1 VGRAAQSGRRED
13 SGLAPDEIVL
23 LEALGARDEATF
35 TRLVESWSGA
45 MLRLAR
51 SHVDSAAVAE
61 EVVQE
66 AWLTV
71 LRDLDRFEGRSSL
84 RTWVL
89 GIVVNLARSR
99 ARSER
104 RALPFPSDLDAP
116 AVATDRFSAAG
127 DRWAGH
133 WAAPPRAWRAAES
146 EAIAAEERNALLRAI
161 AGLPPAQREVLTLR
175 DLVGCSAEETC
186 NILGLT
192 DTNQRVLL
200 HRARSRVR
208 GTLERTYD
216 DEEPA

>member
-1 VGRAAQSGRRED
+1 VGRAAQSRRRES
-13 SGLAPDEIVL
+13 SGPASDEIVL
-23 LEALGARDEATF
+23 LEALRARDEAVF

-51 SHVDSAAVAE
+51 AHVDSAAVAE

-66 AWLTV
+66 AWLIV
-71 LRDLDRFEGRSSL
+71 LRDLRRFEGRSSL

-89 GIVVNLARSR
+89 GIVVNVARSR

-104 RALPFPSDLDAP
+104 RALPVPSGLDTP
-116 AVATDRFSAAG
+116 AVERFSPPGNA
-127 DRWAGH
+127 WAGH
-133 WAAPPRAWRAAES
+133 WTVPPRTWRAAET
-146 EAIAAEERNALLRAI
+146 EAIAAEQRDVLLRAI
-161 AGLPPAQREVLTLR
+161 AALPPAQREVLALR

-216 DEEPA
+216 DEELA